1 MFSKACEYG
10 IRASVYI
17 YLETAKNHHRL
28 SIKDIAKEIDS
39 PEPFTAKILQKLSR
53 KGLISS
59 VKGPGGG
66 FYTSP
71 EQENIS
77 LLEIVRAIDGDDLL
91 TGCGLGLKNCSELH
105 PCPLHDQ
112 YKVIR
117 DGLVRMLRTSTVSSL
132 SKDLKS
138 GLAHL
143 YNPKLNV

>member
-10 IRASVYI
+10 IRASVFI
-17 YLETAKNHHRL
+17 YLETAKKQQRL

-53 KGLISS
+53 EGIISS
-59 VKGPGGG
+59 IKGPGGG
-66 FYTSP
+66 FFTAP

-77 LLEIVRAIDGDDLL
+77 LLQIVQALDGTELL
-91 TGCGLGLKNCSELH
+91 TGCGLGLKSCSELH

-112 YKVIR
+112 YKVVR
-117 DGLVRMLRTSTVSSL
+117 DGLVKILRVNTVSSL
-132 SKDLKS
+132 SKDLKN

-143 YNPKLNV
+143 YNPKINV